1 MIPESVL
8 NQIQDR
14 VDIVEVIASY
24 VPLRRAGRNFKAPCP
39 FHHEKTPS
47 FMVNVD
53 KQIFHCFGCGAGGNV
68 FGFLMKAEKR
78 DFPEVV
84 EMLAQRTGVEL
95 PKDKFFSSEATK
107 RSELFVKANQAALE
121 VYHQNLLGHPEAEK
135 ARAYLKARGIGRDAL
150 EDFKIG
156 YALEAWDGLCL
167 ALKDWVPSMSLE
179 KAGLAIPRKE
189 GGGHYDR
196 FRKRIV
202 FPILDAKGVCV
213 AFGARVL
220 DDSLP
225 KYLNSPET
233 EIYSKGKNLYGL
245 FQARKTI
252 RECDSVIVVEG
263 YLDLVACHQAGVKN
277 VVASLGTALTPD
289 QVRLIKRNTQNALIL
304 YDADKAGELATLRG
318 LELFLE
324 EGMEVRIVRLPEG
337 HDPDSYLKEFGAES
351 FDAALKNAA
360 SLFDYKLG
368 LLRKKHGSES
378 LEGRVRTANEMVT
391 LFSKVGNHILKSAW
405 LKELS
410 LQLSIPEEA
419 LAAEMKKSSAAAF
432 RDFKVEEEPEAASAG
447 AAKDAPILERQI
459 LGLMLDGAE
468 FLTVAREEL
477 RTEDFESH
485 AVRRIVLRILGGA
498 NTQTVAELMNE
509 FKDDPEVVEV
519 LSLACAETESMTDK
533 KKCFSDCL
541 SRIKRQ
547 RILVRRHGVEKEL
560 AAAQRV
566 GDRSRIHQLM
576 ADFNELNK
584 GIKSIHEKK

>member
-14 VDIVEVIASY
+14 IDIVEVIASY
-24 VPLRRAGRNFKAPCP
+24 VPLRRSGRNFKAPCP

-68 FGFLMKAEKR
+68 FGFLMKAEKK

-84 EMLAQRTGVEL
+84 EMLAERTGVEL
-95 PKDKFFSSEATK
+95 PKDKSFSSEASK
-107 RSELFVKANQAALE
+107 RSELFIKANQAALE
-121 VYHQNLLGHPEAEK
+121 VYHKNLLSHPEAEK
-135 ARAYLKARGIGRDAL
+135 ARAYLKARGIGQAAV
-150 EDFKIG
+150 ESFKIG
-156 YALEAWDGLCL
+156 YALEAWDGLCV
-167 ALKDWVPSMSLE
+167 ALKDRIPPTSLE

-189 GGGHYDR
+189 GGGFYDR

-202 FPILDAKGVCV
+202 FPILDAKGICV
-213 AFGARVL
+213 AFGARVM

-233 EIYSKGKNLYGL
+233 EIYSKGKNLYAL
-245 FQARKTI
+245 FQARKDI
-252 RECDSVIVVEG
+252 REKDSVIVVEG
-263 YLDLVACHQAGVKN
+263 YMDLVACHQAGVKN
-277 VVASLGTALTPD
+277 VVASLGTALTSD
-289 QVRLIKRNTQNALIL
+289 QVRLLKRNTQNALIL
-304 YDADKAGELATLRG
+304 YDSDKAGELATLRG

-324 EGMEVRIVRLPEG
+324 EDMEVRIVRLPEG
-337 HDPDSYLKEFGAES
+337 HDPDSYLREFGAES
-351 FDAALKNAA
+351 FNMALKNAT
-360 SLFDYKLG
+360 SLFDYRLG
-368 LLRKKHGSES
+368 LLRIKHGADG
-378 LEGRVRTANEMVT
+378 LEGRVKIANEMVV
-391 LFSKVGNHILKSAW
+391 LFSKVRNQILKSAW

-419 LAAEMKKSSAAAF
+419 LTAEMKKSSSSAF
-432 RDFKVEEEPEAASAG
+432 RDFKLEEKPVISASS
-447 AAKDAPILERQI
+447 AKDTPMLERQL
-459 LGLMLDGAE
+459 LGLLLDAAE
-468 FLTVAREEL
+468 FLSVSREEL
-477 RTEDFESH
+477 RTEDFESPVIRKI
-485 AVRRIVLRILGGA
+485 ALRVLGG
-498 NTQTVAELMNE
+498 TDPQTAAELMNE
-509 FKDDPEVVEV
+509 FKEDPQAVQV

-533 KKCFSDCL
+533 KKCFTDCL
-541 SRIKRQ
+541 TRIKRQ
-547 RILVRRHGVEKEL
+547 RILVRRQGIEKEL

>member
-14 VDIVEVIASY
+14 IDIVEVIASY
-24 VPLRRAGRNFKAPCP
+24 VSLRRSGRNFKAPCP

-68 FGFLMKAEKR
+68 FGFLMKAEKK

-84 EMLAQRTGVEL
+84 EMLAERTGVEL
-95 PKDKFFSSEATK
+95 PRDKSFSSEASK

-121 VYHQNLLGHPEAEK
+121 VYHKNLLSHPEAEK
-135 ARAYLKARGIGRDAL
+135 ARAYLKARGIGAAAI
-150 EDFKIG
+150 ESFKIG
-156 YALEAWDGLCL
+156 YALEAWDALCVT
-167 ALKDWVPSMSLE
+167 LKDRIPPTSLE

-189 GGGHYDR
+189 GGGFYDR
-196 FRKRIV
+196 FRKRVV
-202 FPILDAKGVCV
+202 FPILDAKGVCL
-213 AFGARVL
+213 AFGARVM

-245 FQARKTI
+245 FQARKDI
-252 RECDSVIVVEG
+252 RENDSVIVVEG
-263 YLDLVACHQAGVKN
+263 YMDLVTCHQAGVKN

-304 YDADKAGELATLRG
+304 YDSDKAGELATLRG

-337 HDPDSYLKEFGAES
+337 HDPDSYLREFGTES
-351 FDAALKNAA
+351 FNAALKNAA
-360 SLFDYKLG
+360 SLFDYRLG
-368 LLRKKHGSES
+368 LLRKKHGADG
-378 LEGRVRTANEMVT
+378 LEGRVKIANEMVV
-391 LFSKVGNHILKSAW
+391 LFSKVRNQILKSAW

-419 LAAEMKKSSAAAF
+419 LAAEMKKSSSSAF
-432 RDFKVEEEPEAASAG
+432 RDFKVDEKPAISAR
-447 AAKDAPILERQI
+447 AAKDTPILERQL
-459 LGLMLDGAE
+459 LGLLLDDAE
-468 FLTVAREEL
+468 FLSASREEL
-477 RTEDFESH
+477 RTEDFESPVIRKI
-485 AVRRIVLRILGGA
+485 ALRVLGSA
-498 NTQTVAELMNE
+498 DPQTAAELMNE
-509 FKDDPEVVEV
+509 FKDDSEAVEV
-519 LSLACAETESMTDK
+519 LSLACAETESMADK
-533 KKCFSDCL
+533 KKCFTDCL
-541 SRIKRQ
+541 TWIKRQ
-547 RILVRRHGVEKEL
+547 RILVRRQGIEKEL
-560 AAAQRV
+560 ATAQRV

-576 ADFNELNK
+576 VDFNELNK